1 MRLPAHSP
9 RRQRSAFTLVE
20 LMVVMVLVAIMS
32 ALILPEMA
40 GTYADAKLKSTA
52 RRLITLCSLANSQA
66 ISHHQTQRIRFD
78 QASRRFQLEPGQ
90 TRAASTKSR
99 SQAASLDLDTAGEWD
114 ASIRLRILEQSEPD
128 AATPAPPV
136 NVERSPRPN
145 TPLPSSERSALTFYA
160 DGTSTGRQI
169 SLEDAS
175 GARLVLTINPTTSR
189 VRIADTRRP

>member
-1 MRLPAHSP
+1 MGQPPHPP

-66 ISHHQTQRIRFD
+66 ISHSQTQRIRFD
-78 QASRRFQLEPGQ
+78 QPSRRFHLETGPARTGTAGQ
-90 TRAASTKSR
+90 RSR
-99 SQAASLDLDTAGEWD
+99 TPSMDLETAGEWD
-114 ASIRLRILEQSEPD
+114 ASIRLRILEQSEAD
-128 AATPAPPV
+128 AATPAPPG
-136 NVERSPRPN
+136 NVARPPRSN
-145 TPLPSSERSALTFYA
+145 TPLPSSELSALTFYA
-160 DGTSTGRQI
+160 DGTSLARQI